1 MWEFPGGQVG
11 KIAAFIAMDQV
22 QSLVGELRS
31 WKTQGGQKRKEKER
45 KIPVSI
51 GETEILQTQGCPKK
65 EKKKDI
71 CLHKEQS
78 SKKK

>member
-11 KIAAFIAMDQV
+11 KSPAFTAVDQV

-31 WKTQGGQKRKEKER
+31 WKAQGGQKRNEKER
-45 KIPVSI
+45 EMPVSI
-51 GETEILQTQGCPKK
+51 GETEILQARGCPKK

>member
-51 GETEILQTQGCPKK
+51 GETEILQTRGGPKK